1 MQFRRVPVI
10 AIGREEPLGGQI
22 DVPDGDGL
30 EGLALP
36 VPGLADELEVDWCEA
51 NKTGSTHS
59 IDQRH
64 GVRCKLTRKNLLLP
78 QEVARRL
85 SSVGK
90 VEKDTEDGQ
99 ANGQRG
105 MSVRV
110 RDRVRRPTEPQTA

>member
-1 MQFRRVPVI
+1 MI